1 MEICLAVTSSEY
13 SLLQIKTKLQI
24 TTSLLSTNYEKGVVT
39 NYNSFKNYVLR
50 TWRRPRGCG
59 VMMVWV
65 DNKRVDINWDVSP
78 VSSPDIVLSHRGEFS
93 RGNDHWPTP
102 LNPLDF

>member
-39 NYNSFKNYVLR
+39 NYNSFRNYILR
-50 TWRRPRGCG
+50 TGRRPRGCG
-59 VMMVWV
+59 VMIGWV

-78 VSSPDIVLSHRGEFS
+78 VSSPVTVVSHRGEFN
-93 RGNDHWPTP
+93 RGKDHWPTP